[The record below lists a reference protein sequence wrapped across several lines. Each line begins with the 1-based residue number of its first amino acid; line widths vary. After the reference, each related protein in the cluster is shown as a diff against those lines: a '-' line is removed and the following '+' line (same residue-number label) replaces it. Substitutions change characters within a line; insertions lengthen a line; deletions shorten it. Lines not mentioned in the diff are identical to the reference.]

1 MLPVSALRR
10 ILPETKLTAPWPHSI
25 GSPRLSNL
33 AHSKCCWGVVQS
45 LSRVQLF
52 ETKWTTACQAPLS
65 STISLSLL
73 KVIFIELVMPS
84 NHLILCTHFSFCL
97 PSFTTIRVFPNES
110 VLRIRC
116 IDLYVS
122 LENELSMNYPSSTN
136 LLLIYS
142 FHTPALATLP
152 LKPHKVQRNPHS
164 VSSICQPSFA
174 CLCSHF
180 CFLQ

>member
-1 MLPVSALRR
+1 MSLFKPCHLSLQFR
-10 ILPETKLTAPWPHSI
+10 ILWQYKPLLPWNTYRFPFV
-25 GSPRLSNL
+25 
-33 AHSKCCWGVVQS
+33 VVQS
-45 LSRVQLF
+45 LSFVWLF
-52 ETKWTTACQAPLS
+52 ATPWATARQAPLS
-65 STISLSLL
+65 STNCLSLL
-73 KVIFIELVMPS
+73 KVMFIELVMPS

-122 LENELSMNYPSSTN
+122 LENELAMNYHSSTN

-142 FHTPALATLP
+142 LPTPPPALS
-152 LKPHKVQRNPHS
+152 LKPHKVQRNPHRF
-164 VSSICQPSFA
+164 SSIRQPSFA

-180 CFLQ
+180 CFL